1 MSNISEGSRFER
13 DFCNQLRGLGFW
25 VHRLSQNAGGQQP
38 ADVIAVKGRYHALID
53 CKVVSGERFLFS
65 RVEDNQ
71 YNAMSLFEDRGNE
84 PGWFAIRCPDGY
96 VAMLSLID
104 LDYYRDTMHRKSI
117 SCRELKESRL
127 VCSLDDWNERAKEW
141 M

>member
-13 DFCNQLRGLGFW
+13 DFCDQLRGLGFW

-71 YNAMSLFEDRGNE
+71 HNAMIMFEEKCNE
-84 PGWFAIRCPDGY
+84 PGWFAIRLPDGY
-96 VAMLSLID
+96 IAMLSMID
-104 LDYYRDTMHRKSI
+104 IDYMRDCLKHKSI
-117 SCRELKESRL
+117 SNKDLKDSPL
-127 VCSLDDWNERAKEW
+127 VYSLDEWNERAKEW